1 MSELS
6 ALAYVALMVCVI
18 GVYMGLIVYTCSTVW
33 YIIVNFQKDG
43 TISLWELAKFFLALT
58 LLFGVSIDIKIG

>member
-18 GVYMGLIVYTCSTVW
+18 GVYMGLVVYICSTAW
-33 YIIVNFQKDG
+33 YIIVDFQKEG
-43 TISLWELAKFFLALT
+43 TVSLWELAKFFLALT